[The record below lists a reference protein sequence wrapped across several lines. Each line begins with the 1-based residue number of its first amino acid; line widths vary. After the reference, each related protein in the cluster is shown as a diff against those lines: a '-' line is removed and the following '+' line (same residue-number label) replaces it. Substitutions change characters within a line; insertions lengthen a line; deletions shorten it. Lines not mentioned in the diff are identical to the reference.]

1 MAINRIYHQHFGE
14 FHPKADRALKVFSP
28 VFYEV
33 LRFMDAFLDL
43 LGLRFETSLDQRWSA
58 SVRAHRV
65 IAIMCSSS
73 QRENRNGIAIVEPK
87 GDRRFELR
95 SSRRCLGD
103 SQNFRRR
110 LGIGLWNVQSM
121 FIIQSCQN
129 ATPIKRLWS
138 TSKKRQNPSRSRA
151 RTLLNPRTSSASSAR
166 PRNGYASQ
174 SASNRSSSLER
185 FGSRFFDRFTF
196 FSVSVTPYPR
206 LPSGFRPAPFR
217 FPPLLFI

>member
-138 TSKKRQNPSRSRA
+138 KSKRLPNPSQFKAKSFSNPKELKRQLREA
-151 RTLLNPRTSSASSAR
+151 K
-166 PRNGYASQ
+166 
-174 SASNRSSSLER
+174 ER
-185 FGSRFFDRFTF
+185 LKNE
-196 FSVSVTPYPR
+196 P
-206 LPSGFRPAPFR
+206 
-217 FPPLLFI
+217 